1 MIFRDRV
8 EAGRQLA
15 ERLREYAGRDAIV
28 LGIPRGGVVV
38 AAEVARALGLPL
50 DVIIT
55 RKIGAPGNPEYAI
68 GAVAEDGEP
77 VLNTVEVQLFAI
89 SPSYLR
95 REVERVRQEVH
106 RRAER
111 YRQGRPLPRLEGK
124 IVVVVDD
131 GLATGYTMLAAVRAA
146 RARGAREIVV
156 AVPVASLDGMNLVDD
171 EADRVV
177 ALQVPEVFLAVGSWY
192 EEFPQVTDDEVLDL
206 LARFRAPTPT

>member
-1 MIFRDRV
+1 VIFRDRV